1 MHENYKMLPI
11 ASKVFKTLAWTGL
24 VLGAISAVL
33 IFSGMD
39 NSGTPRWMG
48 GITLIAGAVYF
59 FVFFAVA
66 EVIKLLLDMNAR
78 IK

>member
-1 MHENYKMLPI
+1 MHENYKILPI
-11 ASKVFKTLAWTGL
+11 ASKVFKTLAWIGL
-24 VLGAISAVL
+24 VLGGTSAV
-33 IFSGMD
+33 IVFSGMD

-59 FVFFAVA
+59 FVFFVVA

>member
-11 ASKVFKTLAWTGL
+11 ASKVFKTLAWVGL
-24 VLGAISAVL
+24 VLGGISAVI

-48 GITLIAGAVYF
+48 GITLISGAVYF
-59 FVFFAVA
+59 FVFFVVA

>member
-11 ASKVFKTLAWTGL
+11 ASKVFKTLAWIGL
-24 VLGAISAVL
+24 VLGVISAVI

-39 NSGTPRWMG
+39 EFGTPRWMG
-48 GITLIAGAVYF
+48 GVTLIAGAVYF

-66 EVIKLLLDMNAR
+66 EMIRLLLDMNER